1 MFYLIIEQGLPFSLL
16 LLKESPGSLIHC
28 LLLKAG
34 FCVIDEIFVFFCFFC
49 IQRSPL
55 KKSPQGRGLCDSNL
69 KLTLGI
75 KLHLKLIHIFVY
87 RNVDCLN
94 ALGLPVLLKWFLKNC
109 GCATSACSYSF
120 MEIPPWPPPACAAP
134 LTLSVP
140 LSVKDTLVQNKHT
153 RQLWYRKEYDCWQQ
167 TWHQRN
173 LDGSWLQSLPAR

>member
-69 KLTLGI
+69 KLTPGI

-94 ALGLPVLLKWFLKNC
+94 ALGLPVLLNDF
-109 GCATSACSYSF
+109 
-120 MEIPPWPPPACAAP
+120 
-134 LTLSVP
+134 
-140 LSVKDTLVQNKHT
+140 
-153 RQLWYRKEYDCWQQ
+153 
-167 TWHQRN
+167 
-173 LDGSWLQSLPAR
+173 